1 MQQDLILISE
11 SSSKEVY
18 SQSIR
23 FRGRIF
29 PTSLCTV
36 FGRLKTQITYMTHN
50 STLLLSMLNTYWE
63 DTCDESIQIFIGDV
77 TINVSNTGLYYKI
90 SRETEGKLWRR
101 NSFRVTSWD
110 WTASWL
116 FTKYGTASHVWSC
129 IRWAD
134 GALTDWF
141 EVVIIKFVHCD
152 TVLEIYHFNPRSY
165 HKIF

>member
-63 DTCDESIQIFIGDV
+63 RYMWWIHSSLYRRCDHKRFKHWTLLQNIQRNRREAVEKKFLPGHIL
-77 TINVSNTGLYYKI
+77 GL
-90 SRETEGKLWRR
+90 
-101 NSFRVTSWD
+101 NSFM
-110 WTASWL
+110 
-116 FTKYGTASHVWSC
+116 
-129 IRWAD
+129 
-134 GALTDWF
+134 
-141 EVVIIKFVHCD
+141 VIYQIWNSFPC
-152 TVLEIYHFNPRSY
+152 LELY
-165 HKIF
+165 